1 MIITGMTIVT
11 FVPRVVPLL
20 LLPGMRMPK
29 VVERW
34 LSLIAPAILS
44 ALLIPDL
51 LLSPSGA
58 ALSIPSVYLIASI
71 PTLLVAWLT
80 KNLFGA
86 VITGIAATALLRFIS
101 LGIFHIS

>member
-1 MIITGMTIVT
+1 MIIAGMTVVT

-44 ALLIPDL
+44 ALLLPDL
-51 LLSPSGA
+51 LLSRSGA
-58 ALSIPSVYLIASI
+58 TLSIPSVYLIASI
-71 PTLLVAWLT
+71 PAFLVARLT

-86 VITGIAATALLRFIS
+86 VITGIAATALLRFVGLRIY
-101 LGIFHIS
+101 HIL